1 MVTCV
6 SEGSWEMRVGIMGLP
21 MIFIHING
29 SIGAFSESHCRGW
42 LYGVS
47 HVFSASMPLLVPLWF
62 LSLCPMRR
70 VGSPAGTGKVELAS
84 WSTSGGRNFLPRTHS
99 NAPVNSKTGCYPR
112 LLVLYKACRVE
123 LAAE

>member
-70 VGSPAGTGKVELAS
+70 VGSPAGTGKVEAW
-84 WSTSGGRNFLPRTHS
+84 WSTSGGRNFLPRAHS
-99 NAPVNSKTGCYPR
+99 NAPFNSNTSCLIPS
-112 LLVLYKACRVE
+112 LVLYKACHFE